1 MFKKGHKSVGGR
13 PPKAIKKVP
22 LSVYVLPTTKEYLK
36 ASQVKGGDVLDE
48 YVMMEKTLADLKE
61 GKI

>member
-1 MFKKGHKSVGGR
+1 MYKKGHKSVGGR

-22 LSVYVLPTTKEYLK
+22 LSVYVLPGTKDYFK
-36 ASQVKGGDVLDE
+36 TSQVKGGDVLDE
-48 YVMMEKTLADLKE
+48 YVMVEKTLADLRE